1 MLCTYKKYN
10 LLSNSFLR
18 DIWLC
23 SLCVIIFF
31 LSENTAG
38 EAPTVR
44 FFLLN
49 KKEEKGTSLYN
60 YTTDTKTERATGLRM
75 TEEEE
80 TKLGSLY
87 KERASRLA
95 SLNLK
100 ACSLASSMNSL
111 FQELKEGHPLSKM

>member
-1 MLCTYKKYN
+1 MKIEFAHILFHSLNGVKSAQKRQVCPCR
-10 LLSNSFLR
+10 SSPPFL
-18 DIWLC
+18 I
-23 SLCVIIFF
+23 SLWFHPCFDMKHLDSILIDFF

-87 KERASRLA
+87 KER
-95 SLNLK
+95 K
-100 ACSLASSMNSL
+100 
-111 FQELKEGHPLSKM
+111 PVV

>member
-1 MLCTYKKYN
+1 
-10 LLSNSFLR
+10 
-18 DIWLC
+18 
-23 SLCVIIFF
+23 

-75 TEEEE
+75 TEEE

-87 KERASRLA
+87 NER
-95 SLNLK
+95 K
-100 ACSLASSMNSL
+100 
-111 FQELKEGHPLSKM
+111 PVV